1 MGQMAEKTSQLQ
13 TQPAP
18 VKLVNL
24 TPHEVV
30 VYDAS
35 GNLVLKVPPSGR
47 VARVAT
53 KEERVGTINGV
64 PVYRTTY
71 TEVEGL
77 PEPEPGTVYIVS
89 LLVLQAL
96 QARRVQRSDV
106 VAPNTSPTPNG
117 AVRDAQGRI
126 VGVRSFVVL

>member
-1 MGQMAEKTSQLQ
+1 MK
-13 TQPAP
+13 P
-18 VKLVNL
+18 VNLVNL

-47 VARVAT
+47 VARVTT
-53 KEERVGTINGV
+53 KEEPVGDINGI
-64 PVYRTTY
+64 PIFKTTY
-71 TEVEGL
+71 GDVENL
-77 PEPEPGTVYIVS
+77 PDPEPGTVYIVS

-96 QARRVQRSDV
+96 QAHGIQRSDV
-106 VAPNTSPTPNG
+106 VAPNTAPTPHG